1 MTYRLGGHS
10 FGSTTEYM
18 DPDELSAAEADEPLG
33 RNRAWLGRERGID
46 EEVLAQMEAEVRQQ
60 VEAALESAKASA
72 PPSADELLTDVF
84 STMEASPR

>member
-1 MTYRLGGHS
+1 LG
-10 FGSTTEYM
+10 T
-18 DPDELSAAEADEPLG
+18 
-33 RNRAWLGRERGID
+33 ERGIG

-72 PPSADELLTDVF
+72 PPAADELLTDVF